1 MKKIIAF
8 LMLVICSLGVLM
20 SQSNLDTLSTT
31 GSYWDNYDDPCNGC
45 YPYDDYI
52 YDYLTNN
59 LDSLPPFIE
68 EMFSNVVNF
77 QYYAPDDFG
86 IVVIQENIFDTV
98 NVSMLITDTLE
109 WSPLELVDMEVNR
122 SNTYGTEYYVT
133 QSLDGYYTKNITINK
148 RWDEIFGKIRTI
160 KIELIP
166 NSTSDD
172 YMQY

>member
-1 MKKIIAF
+1 
-8 LMLVICSLGVLM
+8 
-20 SQSNLDTLSTT
+20 
-31 GSYWDNYDDPCNGC
+31 
-45 YPYDDYI
+45 
-52 YDYLTNN
+52 
-59 LDSLPPFIE
+59 
-68 EMFSNVVNF
+68 
-77 QYYAPDDFG
+77 
-86 IVVIQENIFDTV
+86 
-98 NVSMLITDTLE
+98 MLITDTLE